1 MRTRSRVLNGT
12 GALGLYQIRG
22 DLFAKVSLFLLV
34 AQLIATARMASEF
47 KAVPAAQAA
56 SGPKPSLTL
65 FLDTD
70 GSFHTEPP
78 GGNQSASADLPV
90 VISNAVRNAQGQTLT
105 VALCLPDR
113 NPLAKA
119 LVEAGLSVAR
129 LATNSEI
136 LVALGGSRT
145 NYELVHK

>member
-1 MRTRSRVLNGT
+1 MRTKNRVLNGL

-34 AQLIATARMASEF
+34 AQLIATARMTSEF
-47 KAVPAAQAA
+47 KAVAAAPAA

-65 FLDTD
+65 FLDGD

-78 GGNQSASADLPV
+78 GANQSAPADLTM
-90 VISNAVRNAQGQTLT
+90 VISNALRNANGQTLA
-105 VALCLPDR
+105 VAICLPDK

-136 LVALGGSRT
+136 LIALGGSRT